1 MISQR
6 NISSEYI
13 KVILFM
19 GHLLTRIGQ
28 DSYMIHSPGWYAKID
43 LFKSKFNWPHLS
55 FIKSVIVSNG

>member
-13 KVILFM
+13 KVMLFM

-43 LFKSKFNWPHLS
+43 FLNPNLTGP
-55 FIKSVIVSNG
+55 ICLL